1 MTVDYKKLCI
11 ELFGTDDVEELRK
24 IADTINMK
32 NNRNAGRKK
41 EFSSSQIKEML
52 KMQEQNIPQRIIAEH
67 FKTTRQTV
75 ARYLNSED
83 FDYSMKIDYMFKTSV
98 CTTIY
103 VDFKNE
109 KINIVNKTGDI
120 LHRAFGMNESPSWQ
134 DFLDFVSDRCF
145 SKSRGDRKDMLK
157 ALDIDSYDPIQI
169 IEKTKGKTYED
180 RQWMKFKYRSSYETN

>member
-41 EFSSSQIKEML
+41 EFSSSQINEML